1 MPKRIEKDFIGEVEV
16 PNITYF
22 GMQTVRAIDGFNASE
37 LKEPVELI
45 IAFVQVKKACALA
58 NIELETLS
66 AEKGGAIIKA
76 CDEIIAGAH
85 FSQFAIDVF
94 HAGGGT
100 SLNMNINEVIANRA
114 LEIMGHPKG
123 TYGVLSPFDDVNMS
137 QADSDVFST
146 ALRVALLSGSVKMLN
161 ALGELKNAFLKK
173 SIEFDLTIKSARA
186 GFQDSV
192 PMTLGQEFLAFAE
205 IIKKS
210 AEDIDHAR
218 GRLKNLNIGGTE
230 VGTGLNAHTD
240 FQEVS
245 ARKLSEIAK
254 ISLEKSEN
262 MVELAA
268 FSYDFMN
275 YSAQLKNLAMNLIK
289 ISTDICVMASGPNTG
304 LNEISIPPVHAGSS
318 AVPGRTSPAMFEM
331 LAMAGMQVSGAD
343 HVVAQA
349 SALAPPNLNIYI
361 PVIAYN
367 MLFAQKLISNS
378 ALSVAEKCV
387 PFIKANDKVLMKYF
401 ENTAGQAAVLLKK
414 LGYSEASRLANEARN
429 SKKTVLELAI
439 ERKLL
444 SDEELEKIRAP
455 RKITEP
461 GLI

>member
-22 GMQTVRAIDGFNASE
+22 GMQTVRAIESFNASE
-37 LKEPVELI
+37 LKEPVEFI
-45 IAFVQVKKACALA
+45 ISFVQVKKACALA
-58 NIELETLS
+58 NIELEMLS
-66 AEKGGAIIKA
+66 LEKGNAIIKA

-114 LEIMGHPKG
+114 LEILAYPKG

-137 QADSDVFST
+137 QADTDVFST

-173 SIEFDLTIKSARA
+173 SIEFDLTIKAARA

-230 VGTGLNAHTD
+230 VGTGLNTHAN

-245 ARKLSEIAK
+245 VRKLCEITK
-254 ISLEKSEN
+254 LSLEKSEN

-275 YSAQLKNLAMNLIK
+275 YSAQLKNLALNLIK
-289 ISTDICVMASGPNTG
+289 ISSDICVMASGPNTG
-304 LNEISIPPVHAGSS
+304 LNEIRVPPVHAGSS
-318 AVPGRTSPAMFEM
+318 AVPGMVAPAMLEM
-331 LAMAGMQVSGAD
+331 LSMVGMQVMGAD
-343 HVVAQA
+343 YVVAQA
-349 SALAPPNLNIYI
+349 SAFAPRNLNIYI
-361 PVIAYN
+361 PVISYN

-378 ALSVAEKCV
+378 VLSVTDRCI
-387 PFIKANDKVLMKYF
+387 PYIKANDKVLSAYF
-401 ENTAGQAAVLLKK
+401 ESTSGHAAVLLRK
-414 LGYSEASRLANEARN
+414 LGYSEASKLVQEARM
-429 SKKTVLELAI
+429 SKRTVLDLAI
-439 ERKLL
+439 DRKLL